1 MRAKTAGLIMAKI
14 ASNVAFGAA
23 LLISAAPGAAAQ
35 AQLPPAQH
43 QGGVEYVSGGIGL
56 DESTAFKA
64 AMPQF
69 PLALIFASRDGD
81 VAAYVADVR
90 VVIRD
95 SQNNDVL
102 NAESN
107 GPYFLVKL
115 SPGKYQIFATYNN
128 KTLSQKVAVGASG
141 TKQARFEWQ

>member
-1 MRAKTAGLIMAKI
+1 MHAKTARSVMAKI
-14 ASNVAFGAA
+14 ASNAALGAA
-23 LLISAAPGAAAQ
+23 LLTGAPAW
-35 AQLPPAQH
+35 AQLPPVQQ
-43 QGGVEYVSGGIGL
+43 QGGIEYLSGGIGL

-64 AMPQF
+64 AMSQF
-69 PLALIFASRDGD
+69 PLALIFASREGD

-95 SQNNDVL
+95 NQNNDVL
-102 NAESN
+102 NVESN

-128 KTLSQKVAVGASG
+128 KTLSQKVAIGTSG

>member
-1 MRAKTAGLIMAKI
+1 MHVKTARSVMTKI
-14 ASNVAFGAA
+14 ASNAALGTA
-23 LLISAAPGAAAQ
+23 LLIGAAIGAPAQ
-35 AQLPPAQH
+35 AQLPPMQQ
-43 QGGVEYVSGGIGL
+43 QGGIEYVSGGIGL

-64 AMPQF
+64 AMSQF

-102 NAESN
+102 NVESN

-128 KTLSQKVAVGASG
+128 KTLSQETTIGASG
-141 TKQARFEWQ
+141 SRQARFEWQ

>member
-1 MRAKTAGLIMAKI
+1 MHAKTARSVMAKI
-14 ASNVAFGAA
+14 ASNTALGAA
-23 LLISAAPGAAAQ
+23 LLIGAATGAPAQ
-35 AQLPPAQH
+35 AQLPPVQQ
-43 QGGVEYVSGGIGL
+43 QGGIEYVSGGIGL

-69 PLALIFASRDGD
+69 PLALTFASRDGD

-102 NAESN
+102 NVESN
-107 GPYFLVKL
+107 GPYFLARL

-128 KTLSQKVAVGASG
+128 KTLSQKVAIGASG
-141 TKQARFEWQ
+141 TKQARFEWL

>member
-1 MRAKTAGLIMAKI
+1 MRAKTARSIMTKI
-14 ASNVAFGAA
+14 ASNAALGAA
-23 LLISAAPGAAAQ
+23 LLISATAGSPAL
-35 AQLPPAQH
+35 AQLPPAQQ

-64 AMPQF
+64 AMSQF

-95 SQNNDVL
+95 DQNNDVL
-102 NAESN
+102 NVESN

-115 SPGKYQIFATYNN
+115 SPGKYQVFATYNN
-128 KTLSQKVAVGASG
+128 KTQSQKVAIGASG

>member
-1 MRAKTAGLIMAKI
+1 MHAKTARSVMAKI
-14 ASNVAFGAA
+14 ASNAALGAA
-23 LLISAAPGAAAQ
+23 LLIGAPTW
-35 AQLPPAQH
+35 AQLPPVQQ
-43 QGGVEYVSGGIGL
+43 QGGIEYVSGGIGL
-56 DESTAFKA
+56 DESTTFKA
-64 AMPQF
+64 AMSQF
-69 PLALIFASRDGD
+69 PLALVFASREGD

-115 SPGKYQIFATYNN
+115 SPGKYQIFATYNS
-128 KTLSQKVAVGASG
+128 KTLSQKVAIGTSG